1 MEYPMALQS
10 TQTMPVIGFLNS
22 GSQSAFQQSL
32 AAFNQGLNESG
43 YQDGVNVKVQ
53 CAWAD
58 GDYTQLR
65 SLAEGLVNQPV
76 DVIAA
81 SGGVTPAKAAK
92 DATSTIPI
100 VFVCGFNPADP
111 KVGLVKDLAAP
122 GGNATGVNMY
132 NTELLPQRLQLFSQM
147 VPNSEIVLL
156 LNPGIFLA
164 QTGIEQSQLP
174 DTRVVNAATESD
186 LDARFAEAQN
196 EGFAILVDA
205 DSFFTSQR
213 DLIIALAKKYNV
225 PTAYPWRECA
235 EAGGLMSHGPSL
247 TNPYRQ
253 IGVYAAMVLKGS
265 DPANLPVVQANI
277 FELVINVGTAK
288 GHGLDVPSSL
298 LLRADKIIH

>member
-1 MEYPMALQS
+1 MALQS

-22 GSQSAFQQSL
+22 GSASAFQQSL
-32 AAFNQGLNESG
+32 AAFNHGLNDSG
-43 YQDGVNVKVQ
+43 YQDGVNVTIQ

-58 GDYTQLR
+58 GDYNQLQ
-65 SLAEGLVNQPV
+65 SLADGLVKQQV
-76 DVIAA
+76 DVIATG
-81 SGGVTPAKAAK
+81 GGVTPAKAAK
-92 DATSTIPI
+92 GATSTIPI

-111 KVGLVKDLAAP
+111 RVGLVKSLDAP
-122 GGNATGVNMY
+122 GGNATGVNVF
-132 NTELLPQRLQLFSQM
+132 NTELLPQRLEMFGKM

-156 LNPGIFLA
+156 LNPGIFLVKA
-164 QTGIEQSQLP
+164 GIEQGKLP

-186 LDARFAEAQN
+186 LDARFAEAQKG
-196 EGFAILVDA
+196 GFALLVDA
-205 DSFFTSQR
+205 DPFFTSKR
-213 DLIIALAKKYNV
+213 DFIIGLAKKYNV

-253 IGVYAAMVLKGS
+253 IGVYAAMVLKGNS
-265 DPANLPVVQANI
+265 PATMPVIQSNI
-277 FELVINVGTAK
+277 FELVINIGTAK